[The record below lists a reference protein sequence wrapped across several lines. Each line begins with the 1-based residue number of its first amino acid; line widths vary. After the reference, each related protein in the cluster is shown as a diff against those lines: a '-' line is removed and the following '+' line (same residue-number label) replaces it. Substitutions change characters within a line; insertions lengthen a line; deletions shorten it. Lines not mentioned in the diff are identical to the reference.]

1 MCSRAEAREQYN
13 EQNIKAAKSMTKTSA
28 LFALLT
34 WATWSAVTPTVV
46 NAADQISLRS
56 ERVTHRGEITAM
68 TTTSVKIKTS
78 AGEQDIP
85 VSDIAS
91 IRYDGEPPTLAQ
103 AQSNER
109 SGDLDTA
116 LEKYQAIAKDYNGDD
131 KRVAADMQFL
141 IARTQVKSA
150 LADSSKVADAK
161 KAIQGFRTANK
172 ANFRYL
178 EATLLEA
185 QLLGTDAATAA
196 DAQPLLKEVQ
206 ASTVKG
212 FQLQAGVQL
221 GRLLITSNDL
231 AGAQAAFDQVAQQ
244 SAGDAQATGAMF
256 DAMLGKA
263 FCQQKQG
270 QTDDAVKT
278 LDEVISKATESES
291 ATLASAWVL
300 KGDCLRAKNQPKDAL
315 MSYLHVDVLYP
326 SEPAAHAEA
335 LYWLASLWAPAG
347 HQDRADEAM
356 ARLTTKYPN
365 SSWAK
370 QAGGAK

>member
-1 MCSRAEAREQYN
+1 
-13 EQNIKAAKSMTKTSA
+13 MTKTTSFRA
-28 LFALLT
+28 ILT
-34 WATWSAVTPTVV
+34 ISMWSIVLSLVTS
-46 NAADQISLRS
+46 AADQITLRS
-56 ERVTHRGEITAM
+56 ARVTHRGEITAM
-68 TTTSVKIKTS
+68 TTASVKIKTS
-78 AGEQDIP
+78 GGEQEIP
-85 VSDIAS
+85 VSDIFNV
-91 IRYDGEPPTLAQ
+91 RYDSEPPMLAQ

-109 SGDLDTA
+109 SGDLATA
-116 LEKYQAIAKDYNGDD
+116 LEKYQTISKEYSGDD
-131 KRVAADMQFL
+131 KRLVVDMQFL
-141 IARTQVKSA
+141 IARTLVKIA
-150 LADSSKVADAK
+150 LADSTKVAEAK

-172 ANFRYL
+172 ANFRFL

-185 QLLGTDAATAA
+185 QLLGADAATAA
-196 DAQPLLKEVQ
+196 EAQPLLKDVQ
-206 ASTVKG
+206 ASPVKG

-221 GRLLITSNDL
+221 GRLLVTSNDL
-231 AGAQAAFDQVAQQ
+231 AGAQAAFDQVVQQ
-244 SAGDAQATGAMF
+244 SSADPQATGAMF

-270 QTDDAVKT
+270 QTEEAVKT
-278 LDEVISKATESES
+278 LEEVINKATESES

-335 LYWLASLWAPAG
+335 LYRLASLWAPAG